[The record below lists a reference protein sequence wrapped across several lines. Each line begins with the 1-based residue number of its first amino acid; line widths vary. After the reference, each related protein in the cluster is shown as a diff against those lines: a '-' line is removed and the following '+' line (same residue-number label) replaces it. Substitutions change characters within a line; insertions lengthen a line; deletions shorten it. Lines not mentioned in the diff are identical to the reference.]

1 MSNDPTRLTT
11 FHLSRAMQEEI
22 IAHARREA
30 PRECCGV
37 ISGENGNPV
46 AVIPLTNVYG
56 GDDFFEIDAAE
67 LYRVYRELD
76 EAGREIIVNYHSH
89 PVSVAYPSVRDVAHA
104 QWGEIVYL
112 ICSLEFPEARSL
124 RAFNI
129 TDGEILELA
138 VVDGS

>member
-1 MSNDPTRLTT
+1 MSQPTFTLP
-11 FHLSRAMQEEI
+11 RAMQEEI
-22 IAHARREA
+22 IAHAHREA

-46 AVIPLTNVYG
+46 AVIPLTNVYE
-56 GDDFFEIDAAE
+56 GDDFFEIDANE

-76 EAGREIIVNYHSH
+76 DAGQEILVNYHSH

-112 ICSLEFPEARSL
+112 ICSLEFPEAPSL
-124 RAFNI
+124 RAFYI
-129 TDGEILELA
+129 SDGEIVELA
-138 VVDGS
+138 VQDS

>member
-1 MSNDPTRLTT
+1 
-11 FHLSRAMQEEI
+11 MQDEI

-46 AVIPLTNVYG
+46 AVIPLTNVYA
-56 GDDFFEIDAAE
+56 GDDFFEIDASE

-76 EAGREIIVNYHSH
+76 DAGQEIIVNYHSH

-112 ICSLEFPEARSL
+112 ICSLEFPEAPTL
-124 RAFNI
+124 RAFHI
-129 TDGEILELA
+129 TDGEIVELTIE
-138 VVDGS
+138 DGH